1 MATKTKTKP
10 TLSFSSLGPKPKAA
24 APVEVLVKAPAAKTK
39 VKAVAP
45 VAPEVQAAPAPVAME
60 KEKVKQ
66 FIIRWPT
73 RQHYAI
79 KALAAESGLKSMQVL
94 VQTALT
100 EYKLKLAKDAENAA
114 LGIAP
119 VAPPAPKKEAD
130 SLDDVLTGT
139 IGVRQFIIR
148 WSETQHYEIKA
159 LTASLKL
166 KSMQEFIQ
174 LALAEYKRK
183 RSMR

>member
-1 MATKTKTKP
+1 MATKTKP
-10 TLSFSSLGPKPKAA
+10 SLSFGSLGPQPRAT
-24 APVEVLVKAPAAKTK
+24 APIEKGLALAVGVPAVPAK
-39 VKAVAP
+39 
-45 VAPEVQAAPAPVAME
+45 QAAVVPADVP
-60 KEKVKQ
+60 KEKIKQ

-100 EYKLKLAKDAENAA
+100 KYRLKLANDSENAA
-114 LGIAP
+114 AGIAP
-119 VAPPAPKKEAD
+119 VYPPAAKKEAD
-130 SLDDVLTGT
+130 SLNDVLSGAQG
-139 IGVRQFIIR
+139 IQQFIIR
-148 WSETQHYEIKA
+148 WTESQHYEIKA
-159 LTASLKL
+159 LTATLKL